1 MRGRAEVFALQSLNF
16 FKFRISGSRV
26 EAAKQTDR
34 RRHNIGII
42 SFTNVKRYKKLA
54 LSSWEILILHWRSTY
69 IVLNIGEEA
78 LDTDVPT
85 ELEGRLFTTPFRK
98 FIWLVLQPLFYAFRP
113 LIIYKKA
120 PTDLELLNALVQV
133 SSFALKE
140 KPPGF
145 ICKHHHLITSLA
157 LIPFNRYNK

>member
-1 MRGRAEVFALQSLNF
+1 MQFQNRLFGIFANLPIGVPISVS
-16 FKFRISGSRV
+16 FKKYHV
-26 EAAKQTDR
+26 E
-34 RRHNIGII
+34 HH
-42 SFTNVKRYKKLA
+42 RYL
-54 LSSWEILILHWRSTY
+54 
-69 IVLNIGEEA
+69 GEDA

-133 SSFALKE
+133 RPFVSNGKLLCSFAK
-140 KPPGF
+140 
-145 ICKHHHLITSLA
+145 ISLF
-157 LIPFNRYNK
+157 L